1 MAHFPSSIPV
11 TAVQPQSLT
20 HEQAQAA
27 MGALI
32 GAAVG
37 DALGAPFEFK
47 PADMYAKRFPTP
59 VLDGMAEMIGGGAFN
74 WEPGEFTDD
83 TQMAMALAEALLA
96 FGGEFDKNTVWDHF
110 VAWSDEATDIGNT
123 TRRALNAANPDVAA
137 ETAHVALNGRTG
149 SNGSVMRIAPIGIA
163 GVRWGQEKTMRI
175 AREQSAI
182 THFDPVAG
190 WAAAIAAEVIRACIL
205 GARFDK
211 AVHNALL
218 QVDDEYRDTFNTHL
232 SENWTPDQTT
242 ISNGGAVVCLA
253 QAVWAVRTTT
263 SFEDAVT
270 AAVNLGDD
278 ADTVAAVTGALAG
291 AVYGM
296 QRIPARWSTYVHGT
310 VNQPD
315 GKGPIRYSLN
325 DMQNIA
331 RRLIGKRVK
340 TTANDEHLVPPTKIH
355 EMGIYATNYLGAPLA
370 DTNMGIVSL
379 CRMEDALR
387 HHPNRRE
394 FYIID
399 QWGEQHNPHLRH
411 VTEEA
416 VDAIDAF
423 LAEGREVVVH
433 CHGGRSRTG
442 FILKAWYMRTFGVKH
457 AEAHTWLKANWPLYV
472 TWNDDFEGF
481 IKHEWMQE
489 AR

>member
-1 MAHFPSSIPV
+1 MAHLSTPVPVTPV
-11 TAVQPQSLT
+11 TAKSLT
-20 HEQAQAA
+20 HEQVQAVL
-27 MGALI
+27 GALI

-47 PADMYAKRFPTP
+47 PADLYADTFPQP
-59 VLDGMAEMIGGGAFN
+59 ILDGMGEMIGGGAFN
-74 WEPGEFTDD
+74 WAPGEFTDD

-96 FGGEFDKNTVWDHF
+96 NGGEFDANTVWEHF
-110 VAWSDEATDIGNT
+110 VAWSEKATDIGNT
-123 TRRALNAANPDVAA
+123 TRTALRFNDPRTAAAG
-137 ETAHVALNGRTG
+137 AHERMNGRTG

-163 GVRWGQEKTMRI
+163 GVTWGQEKTMRI

-190 WAAAIAAEVIRACIL
+190 WAAAIAAEIIRACIL
-205 GARFDK
+205 GQRFDK
-211 AVHNALL
+211 AVHNALAL
-218 QVDDEYRDTFNTHL
+218 VDAEYAPTFAEHL
-232 SENWTPDQTT
+232 NENWHPSHTHV
-242 ISNGGAVVCLA
+242 SNGGAVVCLA
-253 QAVWAVRTTT
+253 QAVWAVRNTA
-263 SFEDAVT
+263 SFEAAVT
-270 AAVNLGDD
+270 TAINLGDD
-278 ADTVAAVTGALAG
+278 ADTVGAVTGALAG

-310 VNQPD
+310 VYQPN
-315 GKGPIRYSLN
+315 GNGFTRYSLN

-340 TTANDEHLVPPTKIH
+340 TTQNDEHLVKPTKIH
-355 EMGIYATNYLGAPLA
+355 DLGIHACNYLGAPLA
-370 DTNMGIVSL
+370 DTNMAIVSL

-387 HHPNRRE
+387 YHPYRRE

-399 QWGEQHNPHLRH
+399 QWGEGHNPHLRH

-442 FILKAWYMRTFGVKH
+442 FILKAWYMRKFGVKH
-457 AEAHTWLKANWPLYV
+457 EVAHTWLRDIWPHYV

-481 IKHEWMQE
+481 IKHEWMQPK
-489 AR
+489 R